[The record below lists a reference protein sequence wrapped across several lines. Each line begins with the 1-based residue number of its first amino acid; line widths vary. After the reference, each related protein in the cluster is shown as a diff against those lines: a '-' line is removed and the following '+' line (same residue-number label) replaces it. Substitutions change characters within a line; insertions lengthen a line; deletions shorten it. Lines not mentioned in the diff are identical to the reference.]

1 MKEKQKMN
9 NDDPEISQ
17 MNDEDVPFVY
27 EIEKATFSDLW
38 SEGTYKNYK
47 DGKGQSYYVAR
58 DKGRVAA
65 YCVVMQVLDEC
76 EILRIAVGMPY
87 RRKGIGEKLLTAA
100 MKKASETGARLFYL
114 EVRESNQPAINL
126 YRKLGFTETGRRDGY
141 YSRPV
146 ENAVL
151 MSCVKN

>member
-1 MKEKQKMN
+1 MN
-9 NDDPEISQ
+9 IDDPEISR

-27 EIEKATFSDLW
+27 EIEKDTFSDIW
-38 SEGTYKNYK
+38 SEGTYKNHK
-47 DGKGQSYYVAR
+47 DGKGQSYYVAKT
-58 DKGRVAA
+58 DGKVAA

-76 EILRIAVGMPY
+76 EILRIAVGKPY
-87 RRKGIGEKLLTAA
+87 RRNGIGEKLLVTA
-100 MKKASETGARLFYL
+100 MKKASEAGARLFYL

-126 YRKLGFTETGRRDGY
+126 YRKLGFTETGRRDAY

>member
-1 MKEKQKMN
+1 
-9 NDDPEISQ
+9 
-17 MNDEDVPFVY
+17 
-27 EIEKATFSDLW
+27 
-38 SEGTYKNYK
+38 
-47 DGKGQSYYVAR
+47 
-58 DKGRVAA
+58 
-65 YCVVMQVLDEC
+65 MQVLDEC
-76 EILRIAVGMPY
+76 EILKIAVGMPY
-87 RRKGIGEKLLTAA
+87 RRKGIGEKLLTTV

-126 YRKLGFTETGRRDGY
+126 YRKLGFTETGRRDAY